1 MHNLV
6 DRNADEAVDHSRD
19 LTGKCRPTGA
29 FHNFRTASHSS
40 VQADIQ
46 RNSMSIKPTSIAALR
61 KRRYSSM
68 TCLKKLPVA
77 QLKIDQ
83 SFVREMLS
91 DRNDLA
97 IVTSMVGLA
106 RTFGI
111 DVIAEGVE
119 TLEEGVALL
128 KVGCELDQGYAIA
141 HPMPAAELP
150 LWVKDWKPDAA
161 WATVKQQPR

>member
-1 MHNLV
+1 
-6 DRNADEAVDHSRD
+6 
-19 LTGKCRPTGA
+19 
-29 FHNFRTASHSS
+29 
-40 VQADIQ
+40 
-46 RNSMSIKPTSIAALR
+46 
-61 KRRYSSM
+61 M